1 MTSMVKQNQIV
12 AVTGGLG
19 TRATATFSAAQ
30 KKLGH
35 EPLFN
40 GLRRVF
46 EPKAVGDEE
55 VVTQVTEYNKV
66 QQSAEKV
73 MLEATDSIG
82 NWLDA
87 CLTRDCGN
95 MVAKADVVVAGTVI
109 VRDAPVP
116 FLLSLADQLG
126 HIRKLI
132 ETAPVLNDSRNWE
145 YNESSGVWES
155 DEERRA
161 SFKPT
166 KRPLVLHPP
175 TDKHPAQTTV
185 IDEDVF
191 QGHKVTRYLSGA
203 LHGGRKRELLQRVG
217 QLQDAVKMAI
227 QEANAAEV
235 EQRKIG
241 ETLFGWLLAE

>member
-1 MTSMVKQNQIV
+1 MAAMVKQNQIV

-19 TRATATFSAAQ
+19 TRATTAFSDAL

-46 EPKAVGDEE
+46 EPKTVDGEE
-55 VVTQVTEYNKV
+55 PVTQVTDYNKV
-66 QQSAEKV
+66 QQVAGKV
-73 MLEATDSIG
+73 MLDATDSIA

-87 CLTRDCGN
+87 CLTRDSGN
-95 MVAKADVVVAGTVI
+95 MVAKADVVVDGTVI

-126 HIRKLI
+126 HVRKLI
-132 ETAPVLNDSRNWE
+132 ETAPVLSDSRNWE
-145 YNESSGVWES
+145 FNPSSGFWES

-185 IDEDVF
+185 IDEDIF

-203 LHGGRKRELLQRVG
+203 LHGARKRELLQRVG
-217 QLQDAVKMAI
+217 RLQDAVKMAI
-227 QEANAAEV
+227 QEANATEV
-235 EQRKIG
+235 EQRKVG
-241 ETLFGWLLAE
+241 GALFGWLFDE